1 MKEVEE
7 KQFPESLEPELPI
20 SSVGAGMIVFFSVFL
35 FMIIG
40 GAAHLFTV
48 AIWGQ
53 VEWKSPFMIVEIFI
67 VIPAVLIVRKYRF
80 PLKAAFRLNPVSLDI
95 MIWSFMVGISLAI
108 LGDQLDRIIQSW
120 YPMPAKYLDQLE
132 LTFQTTYAVDFII
145 LFLIGTAGAG
155 ICEEVLFR
163 GFFQKILEKRMHIIA
178 AIVFPAVLFGIIH
191 IFPWVIFQIT
201 ILGGVFGLIAWRTD
215 SVYPTILIHAVNNAI
230 AILFLKFATP
240 KVESVYLRDEFV
252 DPKIVLVSIVIFII
266 SIIRIWH
273 KSSQKSDPEIANSHF
288 RRHS

>member
-1 MKEVEE
+1 MQEVEE
-7 KQFPESLEPELPI
+7 KKYSESVESELPI
-20 SSVGAGMIVFFSVFL
+20 SPGRAGMIVFFSILL

-40 GAAHLFTV
+40 VMGRLF
-48 AIWGQ
+48 AESIWGQ
-53 VEWKSPFMIVEIFI
+53 VEWKSPFMVVEIFI
-67 VIPAVLIVRKYRF
+67 VIPAILIIRKYRF

-120 YPMPAKYLDQLE
+120 YPMPVELLEQLE
-132 LTFQTTYAVDFII
+132 LTFQTTYAVDFIT

-178 AIVFPAVLFGIIH
+178 AIIFPAVLFGIIH
-191 IFPWVIFQIT
+191 VLPWLIFQIT
-201 ILGGVFGLIAWRTD
+201 ILGVVLGLIAWRTD

-240 KVESVYLRDEFV
+240 KVESLYLKNEFV
-252 DPKIVLVSIVIFII
+252 DSKIVLVSIAIFIF
-266 SIIRIWH
+266 SIKRIWN
-273 KSSQKSDPEIANSHF
+273 KSSKKSDTEIAGPHF
-288 RRHS
+288 